1 MWARMWR
8 SRPAKGQKSADGDK
22 NRRQRQKKAF
32 QGPNLGIIAYICSTL
47 TNLRLKMKRKT
58 NTAYMR
64 LITLLMC
71 SAFCFAD
78 AWGQT
83 LAQQYRSLWAEAQE
97 LYDQAVGYRSREVSL
112 KADNLSSNA
121 SDYQEGKHLEYLLD
135 GDPNTFWHSDWHNQ
149 VQETH
154 YLQMDLDETLSG
166 HIALYVRRRDTPAN
180 HITLM
185 GCYASRDGQEW
196 TSLGNIPLPN
206 AYSGAEVT
214 TNPVSLGADSCS
226 HLRFTFLQNS
236 EGGAF
241 AHFAEI
247 RLLSVEVLGE
257 SMMGMLGKEMS
268 ELLTQLRNGQAL
280 QDEDI
285 SEEHLRALLEAK
297 EALARE
303 MERVSNG
310 LLPSYMTQL
319 TNLPTL
325 FINTYDGTAVTS
337 KREYK
342 LARMWRLDGDS
353 VAAYDSLR
361 IRGRGNSTWGMAKK
375 PYRLKFNR
383 KERFL
388 GKEHANAKSWTLLAN
403 HSDKTLLRNAVA
415 SFIGKQLGQ
424 PFVPSAEFADVVLN
438 GEYLGNYQ
446 ISDQM
451 QVHRKRVEIAEQK
464 DVPLEGADI
473 SGGYFFEFAGT
484 LDGELSYFH
493 SRRGQAVAIKSP
505 DDDVITSEQK
515 DYLASFI
522 NDFEDRLYSSD
533 YQDSVLGYRQ
543 VVDSNTLASW
553 FVANEYTANPDGYYS
568 TYAYK
573 ERGDHHLY
581 WGPMWDYDIAFN
593 NCYRLRMDMTDK
605 LMLHEGYSSGK
616 MKEYVQRMY
625 ADEWFR
631 QLAGRVWHKAVC
643 QDGIVEKTLAYVDS
657 MAQVIGQ
664 SQERNFE
671 KWPIDSRVY
680 DELVLFSTY
689 QEGVDYLKK
698 FLQEHAEYLSSTLPN
713 PDGLTPPLPAPNNPM
728 GVESDALYFIY
739 NVGTGNVA
747 DIGSTTGSALC
758 TWAPDRLR
766 ITTQLWQLTPVT
778 GNYYR
783 ITLQGSNLAIT
794 DMARYN
800 GTSYSTGARLQLAE
814 ATPDDD
820 RQLWEFQPAAEHFA
834 IVNKATGLGWNNSG
848 GKPDNGNPIISWT
861 SDESNAS
868 KPTRQWYILRG
879 ELPSDIASTWED
891 SDPSYSVTYDRSSQ
905 SVHLR
910 APASIDPSG
919 TLLTVHDVN
928 GRLIG
933 TGNAHT
939 PISLSAHPSGIYI
952 LSWTVQSTRRTIK
965 FRKP

>member
-1 MWARMWR
+1 
-8 SRPAKGQKSADGDK
+8 
-22 NRRQRQKKAF
+22 
-32 QGPNLGIIAYICSTL
+32 
-47 TNLRLKMKRKT
+47 
-58 NTAYMR
+58 MR
-64 LITLLMC
+64 LVGLLMC
-71 SAFCFAD
+71 LALGIAGAD
-78 AWGQT
+78 AQT
-83 LAQQYRSLWAEAQE
+83 LAVQYRRLWAEAQD
-97 LYDQAVGYRSREVSL
+97 LYDQAVGYRSREVNL

-121 SDYQEGKHLEYLLD
+121 SDYLEGKHLEYLLD

-154 YLQMDLDETLSG
+154 HLQINLNEPLSG
-166 HIALYVRRRDTPAN
+166 HIALYVKRRDTPAN

-185 GCYASRDGQEW
+185 GCYASRDGLNW
-196 TSLGNIPLPN
+196 SFLGNMSLPN
-206 AYSGAEVT
+206 ALSGAEVT
-214 TNPVSLGADSCS
+214 TTPVSLKTDSCT

-236 EGGAF
+236 EGGTF

-257 SMMGMLGKEMS
+257 SMMGILGKEMS
-268 ELLTQLRNGQAL
+268 ELLTELHNGQAL
-280 QDEDI
+280 SDKDI
-285 SEEHLRALLEAK
+285 QEEHLRALLEAK
-297 EALARE
+297 EALAKE

-310 LLPSYMTQL
+310 LLPSYMTQQ
-319 TNLPTL
+319 TDLPTL
-325 FINTYDGTAVTS
+325 FINTYDGAAITS

-353 VAAYDSLR
+353 VATYDSLR
-361 IRGRGNSTWGMAKK
+361 VRGRGNSTWGLPKK

-388 GKEHANAKSWTLLAN
+388 GKGHANAKSWTLLAN

-415 SFIGKQLGQ
+415 SFIGKQMGQ
-424 PFVPSAEFADVVLN
+424 PFVPSAEFVDVVLN

-473 SGGYFFEFAGT
+473 SGGYLFEFAGT
-484 LDGELSYFH
+484 LDGEKSYFH
-493 SRRGQAVAIKSP
+493 SNRGQAVAIKSP
-505 DDDVITSEQK
+505 DDDVITGEQK
-515 DYLASFI
+515 EYLRSFI

-533 YQDSVLGYRQ
+533 YQDSVLGYRA

-573 ERGDHHLY
+573 ERGDGHLY

-593 NCYRLRMDMTDK
+593 NCYRLRMEMTDK

-631 QLAGRVWHKAVC
+631 QLAGRAWHKAVC
-643 QDGIVEKTLAYVDS
+643 QNGIVEKTLAYVDS

-713 PDGLTPPLPAPNNPM
+713 PDGLTPPPPAPANPM
-728 GVESDALYFIY
+728 GVESDGLYYIY
-739 NVGTGNVA
+739 NAGTGNAA
-747 DIGSTTGSALC
+747 DISSSVSSTLC
-758 TWAPDRLR
+758 TWAPDEER
-766 ITTQLWQLTPVT
+766 ITTQLWQLAPVT

-783 ITLQGSNLAIT
+783 IVLQGSNLAIT
-794 DMARYN
+794 DMARHN

-814 ATPDDD
+814 ATPEDD
-820 RQLWEFQPAAEHFA
+820 RQLWEFQPAAEHYA
-834 IVNKATGLGWNNSG
+834 IVNKATGLAWNNSG
-848 GKPDNGNPIISWT
+848 GKTDNGNPIISWT
-861 SDESNAS
+861 SDDKNAS

-879 ELPSDIASTWED
+879 ELPSDIASAWED
-891 SDPSYSVTYDRSSQ
+891 SDPSYSVVFDRTSQ
-905 SVHLR
+905 SVLLR
-910 APASIDPSG
+910 TASSLASADC
-919 TLLTVHDVN
+919 LLTVHDVN

-939 PISLSAHPSGIYI
+939 PISLSAQPSGIYI
-952 LSWTVQSTRRTIK
+952 VSWNVQGSRRTIK

>member
-1 MWARMWR
+1 MCLA
-8 SRPAKGQKSADGDK
+8 
-22 NRRQRQKKAF
+22 
-32 QGPNLGIIAYICSTL
+32 LGIAG
-47 TNLRLKMKRKT
+47 
-58 NTAYMR
+58 
-64 LITLLMC
+64 
-71 SAFCFAD
+71 AD
-78 AWGQT
+78 AQT
-83 LAQQYRSLWAEAQE
+83 LAVQYRRLWAEAQD

-121 SDYQEGKHLEYLLD
+121 SDYLEGKHLEYLLD

-154 YLQMDLDETLSG
+154 HLQINLNEPLSG
-166 HIALYVRRRDTPAN
+166 HIALYVKRRDTPAN

-185 GCYASRDGQEW
+185 GCYASRDGLNW
-196 TSLGNIPLPN
+196 SFLGNMFLPN
-206 AYSGAEVT
+206 ALSGAEVT
-214 TNPVSLGADSCS
+214 TDAVSLKADSCT

-236 EGGAF
+236 EGGTF

-257 SMMGMLGKEMS
+257 SMMGILGKEMS
-268 ELLTQLRNGQAL
+268 ELLTELHNGQAL
-280 QDEDI
+280 SDKDI
-285 SEEHLRALLEAK
+285 SEEHLRTLLEAK
-297 EALARE
+297 EALAKE

-310 LLPSYMTQL
+310 LLPSYMTQQ
-319 TNLPTL
+319 TDLPTL
-325 FINTYDGTAVTS
+325 FINTYDGAAITS

-361 IRGRGNSTWGMAKK
+361 VRGRGNSTWGLPKK

-383 KERFL
+383 KEKFL
-388 GKEHANAKSWTLLAN
+388 GKGHANAKSWTLLAN

-415 SFIGKQLGQ
+415 SFIGKQMGQ
-424 PFVPSAEFADVVLN
+424 PFVPSAEFVDVVLN

-464 DVPLEGADI
+464 DVPLEEADI

-484 LDGELSYFH
+484 LDGEKSYFH
-493 SRRGQAVAIKSP
+493 SNRGQAVAIKSP
-505 DDDVITSEQK
+505 DDDVITGEQK
-515 DYLASFI
+515 EYLRSFI

-533 YQDSVLGYRQ
+533 YQDSVLGYRA

-573 ERGDHHLY
+573 ERGDGHLY

-593 NCYRLRMDMTDK
+593 NCYRLRMEMTDK

-631 QLAGRVWHKAVC
+631 QLAGRAWHKAVC
-643 QDGIVEKTLAYVDS
+643 QNGIVEKTLAYVDS

-713 PDGLTPPLPAPNNPM
+713 PDGLTPPPPAPANPM
-728 GVESDALYFIY
+728 GVESDGLYYIY
-739 NVGTGNVA
+739 NAGTGNAA
-747 DIGSTTGSALC
+747 DISSSVSSTLC
-758 TWAPDRLR
+758 TWAPDEER

-783 ITLQGSNLAIT
+783 IVLQGSNLAIT
-794 DMARYN
+794 DMARHN

-820 RQLWEFQPAAEHFA
+820 RQLWEFQPAAEHYA
-834 IVNKATGLGWNNSG
+834 IVNKATGLAWNNSG

-861 SDESNAS
+861 SDDKNAS

-879 ELPSDIASTWED
+879 ELPSDIASAWED
-891 SDPSYSVTYDRSSQ
+891 SDPSYSVVFDRTSQ
-905 SVHLR
+905 SVLLR
-910 APASIDPSG
+910 TASSLASADS
-919 TLLTVHDVN
+919 LLTVHDVN

-939 PISLSAHPSGIYI
+939 PISLSAQPSSIYI
-952 LSWTVQSTRRTIK
+952 VSWNVLGSRRTIK

>member
-1 MWARMWR
+1 MCLA
-8 SRPAKGQKSADGDK
+8 
-22 NRRQRQKKAF
+22 
-32 QGPNLGIIAYICSTL
+32 LGIAG
-47 TNLRLKMKRKT
+47 
-58 NTAYMR
+58 
-64 LITLLMC
+64 
-71 SAFCFAD
+71 AD
-78 AWGQT
+78 AQT
-83 LAQQYRSLWAEAQE
+83 LAVQYRRLWAEAQD

-121 SDYQEGKHLEYLLD
+121 SDYLEGKHLEYLLD

-154 YLQMDLDETLSG
+154 HLQINLNEPLSG
-166 HIALYVRRRDTPAN
+166 HIALYVKRRDTPAN

-185 GCYASRDGQEW
+185 GCYASRDGLNW
-196 TSLGNIPLPN
+196 SFLGNMSLPN
-206 AYSGAEVT
+206 ALSGAEVT
-214 TNPVSLGADSCS
+214 TDAVSLGTDSCT

-236 EGGAF
+236 EGGTF

-257 SMMGMLGKEMS
+257 SMMGILGKEMS
-268 ELLTQLRNGQAL
+268 ELLTELHNGQAL
-280 QDEDI
+280 SDKDI
-285 SEEHLRALLEAK
+285 QEEHLRTLLEAK
-297 EALARE
+297 EALAKE

-310 LLPSYMTQL
+310 LLPSYMTQQ
-319 TNLPTL
+319 TDLPTL
-325 FINTYDGTAVTS
+325 FINTYDGAAITS

-361 IRGRGNSTWGMAKK
+361 VRGRGNSTWGLPKK

-383 KERFL
+383 KEKFL
-388 GKEHANAKSWTLLAN
+388 GKGHANAKSWTLLAN

-424 PFVPSAEFADVVLN
+424 PFVPSAEFVDVVLN

-484 LDGELSYFH
+484 LDGEKSYFH
-493 SRRGQAVAIKSP
+493 SNRGQAVAIKSP
-505 DDDVITSEQK
+505 DDDVITGEQK
-515 DYLASFI
+515 EYLRSFI

-533 YQDSVLGYRQ
+533 YQDSVLGYRA

-573 ERGDHHLY
+573 ERGDGHLY

-593 NCYRLRMDMTDK
+593 NCYRLRMEMTDK

-631 QLAGRVWHKAVC
+631 QMAGRAWHKAVC
-643 QDGIVEKTLAYVDS
+643 QNGIVEKTLAYVDS

-713 PDGLTPPLPAPNNPM
+713 PDGLTPPPPAPANPM
-728 GVESDALYFIY
+728 GVESDGLYYIY
-739 NVGTGNVA
+739 NAGTGNAA
-747 DIGSTTGSALC
+747 DISSSVSSTLC
-758 TWAPDRLR
+758 TWAPDEER

-783 ITLQGSNLAIT
+783 IVLQGSNLAIT
-794 DMARYN
+794 DMARHN

-820 RQLWEFQPAAEHFA
+820 RQLWEFQPAAEHYA
-834 IVNKATGLGWNNSG
+834 IVNKVTGLAWNNSG

-861 SDESNAS
+861 SDDKNAS
-868 KPTRQWYILRG
+868 KSTRQWYILRG
-879 ELPSDIASTWED
+879 ELPSDIASAWED
-891 SDPSYSVTYDRSSQ
+891 SDPSYSVVFDRTSQ
-905 SVHLR
+905 SVLLR
-910 APASIDPSG
+910 TASSPASADC
-919 TLLTVHDVN
+919 LLTVHDVN

-939 PISLSAHPSGIYI
+939 PISLSAQPSGIYI
-952 LSWTVQSTRRTIK
+952 VSWNVLGSRRTIK